1 MRLAEDVKDLGEI
14 ESPPIQDGRNMVMV
28 LAPHRNLGQVRAAQS
43 A

>member
-1 MRLAEDVKDLGEI
+1 MI

-28 LAPHRNLGQVRAAQS
+28 LAPHRSVGQQPVGAAQG